1 MRKKGAR
8 VELSDREII
17 FRHTVVAS
25 PRLCPEIR
33 LRLITPECSL
43 WRANEEEAA
52 ELGLVEPYW
61 AFPWAGG
68 QVLARYILDEPDLV
82 AGRRVLDFGAGGAV
96 EGIAAAL
103 AGAAVT
109 VADVDPMAVT
119 AALINAELNGV
130 AIEGTTEDFL
140 GPSRSAP
147 SSDVTARVS
156 EIVGRWDV
164 VLAGD
169 VFYGSEMASVVARWL
184 TALAE
189 AGTTVLIGDANRG
202 FLDTSGFVTK
212 ARFDAP
218 ADNDADGSFLQ
229 PATVYCMNSRFL

>member
-1 MRKKGAR
+1 MRKKGDR
-8 VELSDREII
+8 VQRPSNREII
-17 FRHTVVAS
+17 LRHTVVAS

-33 LRLITPECSL
+33 LRLITPECPL
-43 WRANEEEAA
+43 WRASEDEALG
-52 ELGLVEPYW
+52 LGLVEPYW

-68 QVLARYILDEPDLV
+68 QALARYVLDEPGV
-82 AGRRVLDFGAGGAV
+82 VMGKRVLDFGAGGAV
-96 EGIAAAL
+96 EGIAAGL

-109 VADVDPMAVT
+109 VADIDPMAVT

-130 AIEGTTEDFL
+130 TIEGTTEDFL
-140 GPSRSAP
+140 GPP
-147 SSDVTARVS
+147 QSSDMTARVS
-156 EIVGRWDV
+156 EVVGRWDV

-169 VFYGSEMASVVARWL
+169 VFYGSEMARIVASWL
-184 TALAE
+184 SALAE

-212 ARFDAP
+212 ARYDAP